1 MELAQFETEEKL
13 AWDEYELPVR
23 NRQRLI
29 QEHERKEAAEREAK
43 AREKAAEEAQREEGC
58 VSLLSKLR

>member
-1 MELAQFETEEKL
+1 METEEKL

-29 QEHERKEAAEREAK
+29 WEREKSDAAERAAK
-43 AREKAAEEAQREEGC
+43 ADAMAAEEAQREEGC
-58 VSLLSKLR
+58 AN